1 MPSDYKSDGAGRRSG
16 GKRVHLMT
24 QIHAPVL
31 SNGCTCFPK
40 WVHLFCQIHAPV
52 FHTSL
57 IFRSTSGRLQSKNV
71 FPAKIQQT
79 ERSNLTFRSIHS
91 IHSFRSFRSFRSISL
106 SLHHDRMVIHDEYDI
121 VHRNRFATFCV
132 QRQNIFPN

>member
-1 MPSDYKSDGAGRRSG
+1 MTDMTDNISFLRTYMRTYAGGFFLFLLS
-16 GKRVHLMT
+16 HL
-24 QIHAPVL
+24 
-31 SNGCTCFPK
+31 S
-40 WVHLFCQIHAPV
+40 
-52 FHTSL
+52 SL

-91 IHSFRSFRSFRSISL
+91 FRSFRSIRSIRSISL
-106 SLHHDRMVIHDEYDI
+106 SLHHDRMAIHDEYDI